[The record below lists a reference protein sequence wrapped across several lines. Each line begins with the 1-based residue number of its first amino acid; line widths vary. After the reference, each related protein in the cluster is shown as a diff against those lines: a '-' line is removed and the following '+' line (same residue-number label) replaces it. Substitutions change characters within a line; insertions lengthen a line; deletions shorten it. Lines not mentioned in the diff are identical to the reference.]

1 MIKRVTRTKAQ
12 LFDVFIGRVED
23 VKIVD
28 DQQRVEDQGQQYHIE
43 MDCLD
48 KEIKGETG
56 KLHEW
61 LRITAKSTED
71 TVPEGSVLD
80 KYLEELEAILPDAR
94 KEGLSV
100 MQVLTMMKTKVF
112 QFRKKKLGRSF
123 EGHEAKQYWTPVRL
137 LTAEEIAKV
146 KKA

>member
-1 MIKRVTRTKAQ
+1 MVLRTKAAI
-12 LFDVFIGRVED
+12 FDVFIGKVEE

-28 DQQRVEDQGQQYHIE
+28 DQQRQEEEGQQYHIE

-48 KEIKGETG
+48 KEIKGSTG

-61 LRITAKSTED
+61 LRISAKSTED
-71 TVPEGSVLD
+71 SIPEGSVLD
-80 KYLEELEAILPDAR
+80 KYLEEVEAILPDSR
-94 KEGLSV
+94 KEGLTV
-100 MQVLTMMKTKVF
+100 LQVLTMMKGKVF

-137 LTAEEIAKV
+137 LTSEEIAKV